1 MLSRRIR
8 HAAAVTLTGLA
19 LAGCTVA
26 GSATP
31 GETDVRAFDVGKYA
45 TGPLEERYTYTPDL
59 AKASNL
65 ALMRLAN
72 QVVTGPEIN
81 ARFKYG
87 TGLVP
92 FLTADKATKVLAD
105 VTAPVLTRNNMKFGV
120 AVGHSEQ
127 EPIKGAAPEG
137 SPFTAITVM
146 QFPDEASAAR
156 AATELEEVDFAVAAD
171 ANQRVSLAKYPTALA
186 HWRPGVASMGVSIAR
201 GSYVVNMYVGVQDPE
216 ENQLTTLAEQVLDAQ
231 LPLLDALRPLDTEA
245 LLRQPYDP
253 DGLMRQT
260 LNIQGIGMPDFGQQ
274 AVFEQRGYLHRVAD
288 QAHWRQLMQENGVDR
303 FAASGASYEGATAMF
318 RTRDADAAIRFGAAV
333 LSANHTG
340 PAEAPAGVPDTTC
353 GEAPKDTTGGLK
365 RYRCV
370 VAYRQYVAAVQS
382 DQITDVHQRAAA
394 QYALMANSSW

>member
-1 MLSRRIR
+1 MFSRRIR

-31 GETDVRAFDVGKYA
+31 GETDVRGFDVGKYA
-45 TGPLEERYTYTPDL
+45 TGPLEERYAYNPDL
-59 AKASNL
+59 AKGLNL

-72 QVVTGPEIN
+72 RVVTGPEID

-87 TGLVP
+87 TGMIP
-92 FLTADKATKVLAD
+92 FLTPDKATKVLAD
-105 VTAPVLTRNNMKFGV
+105 VTAPVLARNNLKFGV

-127 EPIKGAAPEG
+127 EPIKGAAPAG
-137 SPFTAITVM
+137 SPFTTVTVM
-146 QFPDEASAAR
+146 QFPDDASAAR
-156 AATELEEVDFAVAAD
+156 AATELDEADFAIAAE
-171 ANQRVSLAKYPTALA
+171 ANQHVTLPKYPAALA
-186 HWRPGVASMGVSIAR
+186 HWRPGVASMGATIAR
-201 GSYVVNMYVGVQDPE
+201 GSYVVALFVGTRDPE
-216 ENQLTTLAEQVLDAQ
+216 QDQLTALVEQVLDVQ

-245 LLRQPYDP
+245 VLRQPYDP
-253 DGLMRQT
+253 DGMLRQT
-260 LNIQGIGMPDFGQQ
+260 LNIQGIGQPDVGQQ
-274 AVFEQRGYLHRVAD
+274 AVFEQRAYLHRVAN
-288 QAHWRQLMQENGVDR
+288 QAHWRQVLQDNGVDR
-303 FAASGASYEGATAMF
+303 FAVSGASFEGTTILF

-333 LSANHTG
+333 LSANHAG

-353 GEAPKDTTGGLK
+353 GEAPKDATSGLK